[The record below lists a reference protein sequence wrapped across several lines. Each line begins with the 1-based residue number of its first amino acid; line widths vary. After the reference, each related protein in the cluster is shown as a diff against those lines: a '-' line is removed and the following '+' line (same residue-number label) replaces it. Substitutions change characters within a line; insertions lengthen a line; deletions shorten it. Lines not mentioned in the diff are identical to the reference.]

1 MTTKAELLAEF
12 LKPYRSQEFETG
24 VNDCALF
31 ISDWAKALTG
41 LDLAVRFRGKYN
53 SDLGSAR
60 LIKKLGYAGLE
71 DLVCSEF
78 DRIGKRRQK
87 PMLAQRGDI
96 VWVNGAKERLC
107 GIVGATGILVLGIDG
122 LITLPISKAAIAWE
136 VDMVEAD

>member
-1 MTTKAELLAEF
+1 MQTKTELLTEF
-12 LKPYRSQEFETG
+12 LKPYQSQAFETG

-31 ISDWAKALTG
+31 ISDWTKTLTG

-71 DLVCSEF
+71 DLVCSEL

-96 VWVNGAKERLC
+96 VWVHGAKERLC

-122 LITLPISKAAIAWE
+122 LITLPISNALIAWE
-136 VDMVEAD
+136 VDMVEEQ